1 MVHGLSLA
9 TITGM
14 VETLFVQVS
23 TTWALI
29 CPETVHRR
37 PCMTREI
44 KTWLSDS
51 KVGNNSVVDHRSRRP
66 VISQLRNC
74 VCLTILDAEM
84 LAVEVEVLQYSTTKH
99 FRDAVRKRTIIFK
112 HGLRN
117 ARIDVAEHVVF
128 DSS

>member
-1 MVHGLSLA
+1 
-9 TITGM
+9 
-14 VETLFVQVS
+14 
-23 TTWALI
+23 
-29 CPETVHRR
+29 
-37 PCMTREI
+37 MTREI

-74 VCLTILDAEM
+74 VCLTILDVEM